1 MKLNIKP
8 KINDISY
15 SNNKDIRKAKKN
27 CKRKLN
33 RPKMRLH
40 FGWYILKGHLNT
52 TPRSI
57 WLCGNCCCRLELRGG
72 SVYGKK
78 IKL

>member
-1 MKLNIKP
+1 MRSIDQYLKMMMKLNIKP

-40 FGWYILKGHLNT
+40 FGRYILKGHLST
-52 TPRSI
+52 RPD
-57 WLCGNCCCRLELRGG
+57 LCGFCG
-72 SVYGKK
+72 SGS
-78 IKL
+78 